1 MSRYNF
7 DFNED
12 FYNYENQIYEYLST
26 ICDIMFIVNNNG
38 NIDDTIEIISSIIN
52 QNIRVRKKVNH
63 ERRI

>member
-1 MSRYNF
+1 MF
-7 DFNED
+7 K
-12 FYNYENQIYEYLST
+12 I
-26 ICDIMFIVNNNG
+26 IHDIMFIVNNNG